1 MKIKLSKTDWETI
14 GNEMG
19 WIKIAQPEDY
29 EPDMMDSAEPPEELD
44 PSFEEDNS
52 DEESSDFS
60 YLAELEPGDEILKRL
75 RNKAEYLLGMG
86 NTPEDLHKA
95 LYWTLHNDN
104 NYLHQPTKGL
114 IPYKPLRGEQMGR
127 MSENIQSLVQALT
140 RALKPQ

>member
-1 MKIKLSKTDWETI
+1 MGWLKTADTYGVGNNDLDFLSKPPVDYPSQ
-14 GNEMG
+14 GDGPRNE
-19 WIKIAQPEDY
+19 P
-29 EPDMMDSAEPPEELD
+29 
-44 PSFEEDNS
+44 
-52 DEESSDFS
+52 SDFS